1 MKRIIIIIILSL
13 ATFMVYGR
21 NSSISDIP
29 DSIRGMFIADSI
41 SETRLKED
49 FFCKYFKKLRRKLKG
64 KESVVIRDFD
74 LEEFIAIIDDM
85 GQFGIIKNPHS
96 NLTITKDQ
104 YNTIYNWFKKVS
116 PYITRS
122 MTKNFIKINYM
133 AFCSDYEIE
142 KLERLLSQYRK
153 ILMSHYQDE

>member
-49 FFCKYFKKLRRKLKG
+49 FFCKYFK
-64 KESVVIRDFD
+64 
-74 LEEFIAIIDDM
+74 
-85 GQFGIIKNPHS
+85 N
-96 NLTITKDQ
+96 
-104 YNTIYNWFKKVS
+104 
-116 PYITRS
+116 
-122 MTKNFIKINYM
+122 
-133 AFCSDYEIE
+133 
-142 KLERLLSQYRK
+142 
-153 ILMSHYQDE
+153 